1 MQSKTGIFAFVS
13 KQRMRF
19 AGNQGSA
26 AQQATLRQRCTLI
39 TNIPYSSKSRKG
51 YFLQSTRKPDFPQF
65 KVFWRVWDPFFQKRV
80 LTYPLQ
86 TSLATSS
93 ASRKQKFTA
102 HRRCKQISLAGYLP
116 SQAVTHRGGRM
127 KSPQFKSFLE
137 VLGPF
142 FSKKGP
148 NVPRILPQR
157 ETVWQGA
164 GSARASRSEAERTR
178 I

>member
-1 MQSKTGIFAFVS
+1 MRFTVSQSVLALQTNIPCVSRRRILQSKNGIFAFVS

-51 YFLQSTRKPDFPQF
+51 YFLQSTRKPDFLLIE
-65 KVFWRVWDPFFQKRV
+65 VFWRVWDPFFQKRV
-80 LTYPLQ
+80 PTYPLQ
-86 TSLATSS
+86 TSLA
-93 ASRKQKFTA
+93 
-102 HRRCKQISLAGYLP
+102 RCL
-116 SQAVTHRGGRM
+116 HCMRM
-127 KSPQFKSFLE
+127 KNPQFRSFLE

-148 NVPRILPQR
+148 NVSPCKPHWHAVFI
-157 ETVWQGA
+157 A
-164 GSARASRSEAERTR
+164 CA
-178 I
+178 